1 MVLVSRRSKCPW
13 VAEDPSKRTV
23 RTERGIKP
31 PSPLLFLFSCP
42 KNTMPLVADVL
53 ILLSSF
59 YRENILV
66 LDIFFEALNY
76 ETIEQKKAYEVAA
89 LLGKE
94 GSGVQFGVCV
104 SRCWSPCVFVGW
116 TDATSGCTAHVHC
129 LENPNKVQPLSWP
142 SGHVLFSFHHQVIT
156 RTSQGPQLVC
166 VSRMKG

>member
-1 MVLVSRRSKCPW
+1 MVSRRSKCPW

-23 RTERGIKP
+23 RIERGIKP
-31 PSPLLFLFSCP
+31 PSPLCFFFLSQKHMRP
-42 KNTMPLVADVL
+42 RVADAL
-53 ILLSSF
+53 MLLSSF

-104 SRCWSPCVFVGW
+104 SPCWSPCVFVGQM
-116 TDATSGCTAHVHC
+116 DATSGCTAHVHC
-129 LENPNKVQPLSWP
+129 LENHNKVQPLSWP
-142 SGHVLFSFHHQVIT
+142 SGHVLFSFQHHNVPGT
-156 RTSQGPQLVC
+156 TAHPC
-166 VSRMKG
+166 VTYERLT